1 MHVGFPFMKSTGQG
15 VRGTDRPQR
24 MAYAPMNGPPMNSM
38 ETQAE
43 SKNLLIDVLDT
54 YRKVICPSYNH
65 DPKTN
70 GWGGILRSM
79 I

>member
-1 MHVGFPFMKSTGQG
+1 MPKKIWVKQFK
-15 VRGTDRPQR
+15 VLDTDRPQR
-24 MAYAPMNGPPMNSM
+24 MAYAPMNGPPINSR
-38 ETQAE
+38 EKQAE

-54 YRKVICPSYNH
+54 YMKVICPSYKH

>member
-1 MHVGFPFMKSTGQG
+1 MLASSGA
-15 VRGTDRPQR
+15 TDRPQR
-24 MAYAPMNGPPMNSM
+24 MAYTPMNGPPMNSM

-65 DPKTN
+65 DTKTN

>member
-1 MHVGFPFMKSTGQG
+1 
-15 VRGTDRPQR
+15 

-43 SKNLLIDVLDT
+43 SKNILIDVLDT